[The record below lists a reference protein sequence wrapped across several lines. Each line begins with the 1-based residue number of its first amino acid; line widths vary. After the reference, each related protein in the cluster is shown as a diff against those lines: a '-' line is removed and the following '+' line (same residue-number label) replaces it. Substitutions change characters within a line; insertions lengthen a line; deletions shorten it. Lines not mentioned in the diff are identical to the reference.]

1 MRIWDKSRPRRAK
14 LTLRG
19 HSDVVYRVCFSPN
32 GRVILSASE
41 DGTMRA
47 WDRHEGYTLWVYR
60 VSTPAAWGA
69 VACEVVV
76 VYGCVGLCLWHG
88 GDLGCDTAV
97 AFVVTRRDRAI
108 RRE

>member
-1 MRIWDKSRPRRAK
+1 MPLLADPPRYPPLSVSLHHAQVRIWDKSRPRRAK

-47 WDRHEGYTLWVYR
+47 WDRTEGYTLWVYR
-60 VSTPAAWGA
+60 VSTPAMRRHIECS
-69 VACEVVV
+69 V
-76 VYGCVGLCLWHG
+76 LTMWHG
-88 GDLGCDTAV
+88 VGPLL
-97 AFVVTRRDRAI
+97 
-108 RRE
+108 